1 MFNLCLFLRVCYH
14 RFASLRLKALCKNS
28 GQWLPFQIEVGTVP
42 ATSLTEYVVVVVVEV
57 DAAADTDDL
66 VAGVTAAVVVGV
78 AFANIIFDDYIA
90 CVAVDVVAVDA
101 GVPAVAHV
109 DA

>member
-1 MFNLCLFLRVCYH
+1 MD
-14 RFASLRLKALCKNS
+14 
-28 GQWLPFQIEVGTVP
+28 VG
-42 ATSLTEYVVVVVVEV
+42 AY
-57 DAAADTDDL
+57 TDDL
-66 VAGVTAAVVVGV
+66 VAGLTAAVVVGV